1 MRKVLSERETHN
13 LMMSLT
19 DQQRNFISE
28 YIVQSKKSK
37 WLESLERSNKSF
49 NHKENTSTVKKE
61 NTKEWILTNI
71 LDGGFGK
78 RPFKC
83 ECGNSLRHQYIVY
96 NNTENKEYK
105 FGGTCFEEHTNL
117 SSEVVKNI
125 KNGFYHIDLEVDEIL
140 IKIKN
145 KDFFDI
151 SPFLYLK
158 EDLTLEPLIQ
168 QAKLQLPLSNKQ
180 IDKLRR
186 SEIVYKHN
194 KEKKEVYHSLSEL
207 QITLIEKLPLKE
219 QIEIIN
225 SILKKQLY
233 YEELPDN
240 VESLEIQL
248 FVKLGLPLLKKHRI
262 RFSSPEYLAAQQIN
276 TRYNQEDT
284 KQGPG
289 ATEREIVTYET
300 FMERYI
306 HILRAIRKNENRIN
320 TLLQNDWII
329 VQDSIKNFKDGK
341 EFDYDSFKVVLE
353 KILKQLD
360 LNEEDMIS

>member
-1 MRKVLSERETHN
+1 MRKVLSDRETHT
-13 LMMSLT
+13 LMMLLT
-19 DQQRNFISE
+19 DQQRIFISD

-37 WLESLERSNKSF
+37 WAEALTRSSICF
-49 NHKENTSTVKKE
+49 RSKEMTSTIKE
-61 NTKEWILTNI
+61 EDTNEWVLTNI

-96 NNTENKEYK
+96 NSKENREYK

-140 IKIKN
+140 IKFKN

-158 EDLTLEPLIQ
+158 EDLTIEPLIQ
-168 QAKLQLPLSNKQ
+168 QAKLHIPLSNKQ
-180 IDKLRR
+180 IDRLRR
-186 SEIVYKHN
+186 AEIVYKHN
-194 KEKKEVYHSLSEL
+194 KEKNDVYQTLNEL

-219 QIEIIN
+219 QTEIIDN
-225 SILKKQLY
+225 ISRKQLHY
-233 YEELPDN
+233 NELPDN

-248 FVKLGLPLLKKHRI
+248 FVKLGLPLLKKHRM
-262 RFSSPEYLAAQQIN
+262 RFSSPEYLAAQEARLQ
-276 TRYNQEDT
+276 YNQEET
-284 KQGPG
+284 KQETGFN
-289 ATEREIVTYET
+289 EIDRITYEV
-300 FMERYI
+300 FMNR
-306 HILRAIRKNENRIN
+306 HLHTLRTIRENEKRIN
-320 TLLQNDWII
+320 ASLQNDWFLI
-329 VQDSIKNFKDGK
+329 QDNIKNFKDGE
-341 EFDYDSFKVVLE
+341 EFDYTSFKVILE